1 VEVGTAAVAR
11 AIERAG
17 WRREDVDF
25 LATTTCTGRVCPSLD
40 AQIINELGLKPC
52 IQRVHVGDT
61 GCASAMVA
69 MQQVSNHLRAFPGHR
84 AVMVAVEI
92 CSAAYFL
99 DDRLESA
106 VAHAIFADGAGAIA
120 LSADGA
126 GPEIVEHR
134 TMFRS
139 EHLGAMGFE
148 YPGGRPRVVLSK
160 DVRRI
165 GAGMMKEMAD
175 ALMASHGLK
184 KDDIAHFVLHSA
196 GRRVIEQVG
205 KLMEL
210 DENRLA
216 HSRNVLQ
223 QYGNMSSATVVFV
236 LDDLLRSGSAG
247 AGRLGPRD
255 RARWASRP
263 RRAAPAGSMPF
274 FLRWPGPRRARD
286 HRRAA
291 RPLRRWRC
299 MTDISRVNALFGGR
313 MVTMIHVKRLLTRCP
328 PTGSSPCSTWDGAGT
343 SARACAGRGARAG
356 ASASSRW
363 TAIRPRCGSRRS
375 WCGTTPRSPSC
386 AAMRSPCRS
395 ARRRWI
401 SPSPR

>member
-1 VEVGTAAVAR
+1 MAALKIAAVATATPPWRYDQATVLRMSGYDDPRRMGFFSNSLIETRHLYMDPETFTPDESVDQLNDRWRRGAVEVGTAAVAR

-40 AQIINELGLKPC
+40 AQIINELGLRPT

-61 GCASAMVA
+61 GCASALVA
-69 MQQVSNHLRAFPGHR
+69 MQQCHNHLRAFPDHR
-84 AVMVAVEI
+84 AVMAAVEI

-120 LSADGA
+120 IGGDGA

-165 GAGMMKEMAD
+165 GAAMMKEMAD
-175 ALMASHGLK
+175 ALMGGNGLK
-184 KDDIAHFVLHSA
+184 TEDIAHFVLHSA

-205 KLMEL
+205 KLMTL
-210 DENRLA
+210 DESRLA
-216 HSRNVLQ
+216 HSRHVLQ
-223 QYGNMSSATVVFV
+223 RYGNMSSATVVFV
-236 LDDLLRSGSAG
+236 LDDLLRSGEPVPGDWGLMIA
-247 AGRLGPRD
+247 LGPGF
-255 RARWASRP
+255 
-263 RRAAPAGSMPF
+263 AAEGAL
-274 FLRWPGPRRARD
+274 LRW
-286 HRRAA
+286 
-291 RPLRRWRC
+291 
-299 MTDISRVNALFGGR
+299 
-313 MVTMIHVKRLLTRCP
+313 
-328 PTGSSPCSTWDGAGT
+328 
-343 SARACAGRGARAG
+343 
-356 ASASSRW
+356 
-363 TAIRPRCGSRRS
+363 
-375 WCGTTPRSPSC
+375 
-386 AAMRSPCRS
+386 
-395 ARRRWI
+395 
-401 SPSPR
+401 

>member
-1 VEVGTAAVAR
+1 MRMPKIAAVATATPPWRYDQATVLRMSGYDDPRRMGFFRNRLIEARHLYFDPATFTPDESVDQLNERWRRGAIEVGKTAVAR
-11 AIERAG
+11 AIEQAG
-17 WRREDVDF
+17 WQREDVDF

-40 AQIINELGLKPC
+40 AQIISELGLKST

-69 MQQVSNHLRAFPGHR
+69 MQQASNHLRAFPGHR

-120 LSADGA
+120 LSTDAA

-134 TMFRS
+134 TIFRS

-165 GAGMMKEMAD
+165 GAGMMTEMAQ
-175 ALMASHGLK
+175 ALMTGQGLK
-184 KDDIAHFVLHSA
+184 KEDVAHFVLHSA

-210 DENRLA
+210 DEQQLA
-216 HSRNVLQ
+216 HSRHVLQ
-223 QYGNMSSATVVFV
+223 HYGNMSSATVIFV
-236 LDDLLRSGSAG
+236 LDDLFRSRETVSGDWGLMIA
-247 AGRLGPRD
+247 LGPGF
-255 RARWASRP
+255 
-263 RRAAPAGSMPF
+263 AAEGAL
-274 FLRWPGPRRARD
+274 LRW
-286 HRRAA
+286 
-291 RPLRRWRC
+291 
-299 MTDISRVNALFGGR
+299 
-313 MVTMIHVKRLLTRCP
+313 
-328 PTGSSPCSTWDGAGT
+328 
-343 SARACAGRGARAG
+343 
-356 ASASSRW
+356 
-363 TAIRPRCGSRRS
+363 
-375 WCGTTPRSPSC
+375 
-386 AAMRSPCRS
+386 
-395 ARRRWI
+395 
-401 SPSPR
+401 

>member
-1 VEVGTAAVAR
+1 MLAPKIAAVATATPPWRYDQATVLRMSGYDDPRRMGFFRNSLIEARHLYVDPATFTPDESVDQLNDRWRRGAIEVGKSAVAR
-11 AIERAG
+11 AIEQAG
-17 WRREDVDF
+17 WQREDVDF

-40 AQIINELGLKPC
+40 AQLIRELGLKST

-69 MQQVSNHLRAFPGHR
+69 MQQAANHLRAFPGHR

-120 LSADGA
+120 LSTDAA
-126 GPEIVEHR
+126 GPELVEHR

-165 GAGMMKEMAD
+165 GAGMMTEMAQ
-175 ALMASHGLK
+175 ALMSGQGLK
-184 KDDIAHFVLHSA
+184 KEDVAHFVLHSA

-210 DENRLA
+210 DEPQLA
-216 HSRNVLQ
+216 HSRHVLQ
-223 QYGNMSSATVVFV
+223 HYGNMSSATVIFV
-236 LDDLLRSGSAG
+236 LDDLFRSREAVPGDWGLMIA
-247 AGRLGPRD
+247 LGPGF
-255 RARWASRP
+255 
-263 RRAAPAGSMPF
+263 AAEGAL
-274 FLRWPGPRRARD
+274 LRW
-286 HRRAA
+286 
-291 RPLRRWRC
+291 
-299 MTDISRVNALFGGR
+299 
-313 MVTMIHVKRLLTRCP
+313 
-328 PTGSSPCSTWDGAGT
+328 
-343 SARACAGRGARAG
+343 
-356 ASASSRW
+356 
-363 TAIRPRCGSRRS
+363 
-375 WCGTTPRSPSC
+375 
-386 AAMRSPCRS
+386 
-395 ARRRWI
+395 
-401 SPSPR
+401 